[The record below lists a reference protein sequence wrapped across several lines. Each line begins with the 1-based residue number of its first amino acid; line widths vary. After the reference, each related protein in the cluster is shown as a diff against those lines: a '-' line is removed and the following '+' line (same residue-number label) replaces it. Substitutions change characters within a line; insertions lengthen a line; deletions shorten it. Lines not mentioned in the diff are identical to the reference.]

1 MGWFKRLTGIDS
13 GINLGK
19 GTKRAFGGVGKA
31 LKGEKDKLNWI
42 PPEKLIAKP
51 TEQETALLGGL
62 FPYAQSSI
70 GRARNVGNIAWN
82 SGLLGQA
89 LNNHRWLFGQT
100 INELQDIAS
109 GNLPDPYK
117 RAVNTV
123 FKNQLGD
130 ILNQT
135 AKRGI
140 VNSSIT
146 QRAINDALT
155 KAMDMQVNY
164 LPVAAKMTT
173 LPYTFGTTKPLGLF
187 GSLRD
192 IEKDYA
198 SMPANM
204 WNSLM
209 SARYRVTAMP
219 VVKKGKPGLLGGLGM
234 LGGAAIGAYFGGPA
248 GALVGSQIG
257 GYLGNTGSYYL

>member
-1 MGWFKRLTGIDS
+1 MGFFKSILKPFSRM
-13 GINLGK
+13 
-19 GTKRAFGGVGKA
+19 FGGTGKV
-31 LKGEKDKLNWI
+31 LFGEKDKVKWTDPRRMI
-42 PPEKLIAKP
+42 APASPQEK
-51 TEQETALLGGL
+51 ALLGKL
-62 FPYAQSSI
+62 YPYSISSLN
-70 GRARNVGNIAWN
+70 RANTLGNMAWN

-89 LNNHRWLFGQT
+89 LNNHRNLFGQT

-164 LPVAAKMTT
+164 LPVAARMTT

-187 GSLRD
+187 GSMREL
-192 IEKDYA
+192 EKDYL
-198 SMPANM
+198 SYPSNL
-204 WNSLM
+204 WNAIM
-209 SARYRVTAMP
+209 TARHGVVAQP
-219 VVKKGKPGLLGGLGM
+219 IVKKGSGGLLGAMMPALGSGLGFAIGGPVGGAIGGS
-234 LGGAAIGAYFGGPA
+234 LGGLFNRTM
-248 GALVGSQIG
+248 V
-257 GYLGNTGSYYL
+257 

>member
-1 MGWFKRLTGIDS
+1 MNF
-13 GINLGK
+13 GK
-19 GTKRAFGGVGKA
+19 FFRRAFGGVGGA
-31 LKGEKDKLNWI
+31 LRGSKDKLNWI

-51 TEQETALLGGL
+51 TWQETALLGSL

-70 GRARNVGNIAWN
+70 GRARNIGNVAWN
-82 SGLLGQA
+82 GGFLNQA
-89 LNNHRWLFGQT
+89 LNAHRELYGQT
-100 INELQDIAS
+100 LNNLKSIGQGE
-109 GNLPDPYK
+109 LPDSYK
-117 RAVNTV
+117 RAVNRV
-123 FKNQLGD
+123 FKTQLGN
-130 ILNQT
+130 ILSQT
-135 AKRGI
+135 AKRGV

-164 LPVAAKMTT
+164 LPVAAQMTT

-187 GSLRD
+187 GSMRD

-204 WNSLM
+204 WNTMM
-209 SARYRVTAMP
+209 SARHRVTAMP

-234 LGGAAIGAYFGGPA
+234 LAGAATGAYFGGPT